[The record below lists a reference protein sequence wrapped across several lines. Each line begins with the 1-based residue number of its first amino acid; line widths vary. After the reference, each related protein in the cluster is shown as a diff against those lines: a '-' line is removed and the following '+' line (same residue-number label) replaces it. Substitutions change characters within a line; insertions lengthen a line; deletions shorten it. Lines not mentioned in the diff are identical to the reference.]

1 MCQSSSEGYSLDDL
15 DFICRTGYG
24 DRLGAGWRGGGGT
37 QKIHRW
43 HPLGAVRFSG
53 TCRHDK

>member
-1 MCQSSSEGYSLDDL
+1 MILISSVGLVMV
-15 DFICRTGYG
+15 T
-24 DRLGAGWRGGGGT
+24 GAGWRGGGGT

-53 TCRHDK
+53 TCYVDK